1 VPNGH
6 DDEVEQL
13 VDAAGLVAALR
24 VLGVE
29 RGSPVAIA
37 IGDTVVGLSAA
48 GSPLACPDVT
58 ALAAADAE
66 LHPRW
71 VCWDQQSAAAL
82 VTAGV
87 RVATCWDVAA
97 VHRLLAGGWQADAA
111 LVWAWLHDLRSADIP
126 VPGQL
131 DLLGGGA
138 ADGGADGGAGS
149 GDEGPVRPDGHLRA
163 EWVGGGWRTSP
174 ASAAAWAGV
183 LAQAHELQAER
194 LAAVSA
200 GGDPMSTARSE
211 SAAELLCAEL
221 AADGLPVD
229 VPLAEQIVAAVIGA
243 RPRSEGEAE
252 QRRRERDATVLA
264 VAPPGGTLDLRSPAD
279 VKAMLQRAGIAVDDT
294 RAWRLEALRDS
305 HPVVDAL
312 LRWRKAE
319 RMATTYGYGW
329 LDQHVGPDG
338 RLRGAWTGCDGAAG
352 RMTAQAGLHSL
363 PADMRPAVR
372 AEPGH
377 LFVRSDLGQIEPRV
391 LAVVSGDRGLLQAT
405 ADDDL
410 YSPVAARLGV
420 ERPKAKIAVLAAMY
434 GQTSGAAGEALRGME
449 RAYPTA
455 IRFLRDAEEAGR
467 SGRDIR
473 TYGGRLVRMW
483 ETRAE
488 TDDRAD
494 EQALRSAL
502 AGRGR
507 FARNAVVQGAAAEL
521 FKAWAATVRARTAPM
536 GARIVLCLHDEL
548 LVHVPEEHATAVAEA
563 MDACLA
569 EASWRWSAGSPARFV
584 SDTSIVRSWAD
595 SKP

>member
-1 VPNGH
+1 M
-6 DDEVEQL
+6 EQI
-13 VDAAGLVAALR
+13 VDATGLVAVLR
-24 VLGVE
+24 TRGVG
-29 RGSPVAIA
+29 RGTPVAIA
-37 IGDTVVGLSAA
+37 LGHGVVGLSVAGGIPIICADIAA
-48 GSPLACPDVT
+48 LTV
-58 ALAAADAE
+58 ADAD
-66 LHPRW
+66 LRPRW
-71 VCWDQQSAAAL
+71 VWWDQETAAAL
-82 VTAGV
+82 VAAGV
-87 RVATCWDVAA
+87 RVTTCWDVAA
-97 VHRLLAGGWQADAA
+97 VHRLVAGGWRADAA
-111 LVWAWLHDLRSADIP
+111 RVWAWLHDLPSAGIP

-131 DLLGGGA
+131 DLLGGGGNDGS
-138 ADGGADGGAGS
+138 ADD
-149 GDEGPVRPDGHLRA
+149 GPVRADGHLRA
-163 EWVGGGWRTSP
+163 EWIAGGWRSVP
-174 ASAAAWAGV
+174 SMAGAWAGV
-183 LAQAHELQAER
+183 VGQAYDLQVGR
-194 LAAVSA
+194 LALVIA

-221 AADGLPVD
+221 AADGLPID
-229 VPLAEQIVAAVIGA
+229 VPLAEQIIAGVIGP
-243 RPRSEGEAE
+243 RPSDEREAD
-252 QRRRERDATVLA
+252 QRRRERDDMVRA
-264 VAPPGGTLDLRSPAD
+264 VAPAGGTIDLRSPAD

-294 RAWRLEALRDS
+294 RAWRLEGLRDA

-329 LDQHVGPDG
+329 LDQHVDADG

-372 AEPGH
+372 AEAGH
-377 LFVRSDLGQIEPRV
+377 LFVRADLGQIEPRV
-391 LAVVSGDRGLLQAT
+391 LAVVSGDPGLLQAT

-410 YSPVAARLGV
+410 YAPVAARLGV

-467 SGRDIR
+467 SGHDIR

-488 TDDRAD
+488 TDVDAD
-494 EQALRSAL
+494 EQALRSAR

-521 FKAWAATVRARTAPM
+521 FKAWAATVRVRCAPM

-548 LVHVPEEHATAVAEA
+548 LVHVPQEHATAVAEV
-563 MDACLA
+563 MDTSLA
-569 EASWRWSAGSPARFV
+569 EASWRWSAGSRARFV
-584 SDTSIVRSWAD
+584 SDTGIVGSWAD

>member
-1 VPNGH
+1 MRS
-6 DDEVEQL
+6 
-13 VDAAGLVAALR
+13 VATGKKVSTR
-24 VLGVE
+24 
-29 RGSPVAIA
+29 S
-37 IGDTVVGLSAA
+37 D
-48 GSPLACPDVT
+48 
-58 ALAAADAE
+58 ADAE
-66 LHPRW
+66 L
-71 VCWDQQSAAAL
+71 
-82 VTAGV
+82 
-87 RVATCWDVAA
+87 
-97 VHRLLAGGWQADAA
+97 
-111 LVWAWLHDLRSADIP
+111 
-126 VPGQL
+126 
-131 DLLGGGA
+131 
-138 ADGGADGGAGS
+138 
-149 GDEGPVRPDGHLRA
+149 
-163 EWVGGGWRTSP
+163 
-174 ASAAAWAGV
+174 
-183 LAQAHELQAER
+183 
-194 LAAVSA
+194 
-200 GGDPMSTARSE
+200 
-211 SAAELLCAEL
+211 
-221 AADGLPVD
+221 
-229 VPLAEQIVAAVIGA
+229 
-243 RPRSEGEAE
+243 
-252 QRRRERDATVLA
+252 RRHERDAMVLA

-294 RAWRLEALRDS
+294 RAWRLEALRDA

-338 RLRGAWTGCDGAAG
+338 RLRGAWTGCDGAGG
-352 RMTAQAGLHSL
+352 RMTAQAGLHSV

-455 IRFLRDAEEAGR
+455 IRYLRDAEEAGR

-563 MDACLA
+563 MHACLA
-569 EASWRWSAGSPARFV
+569 EASWRWSAGSDARFV

>member
-1 VPNGH
+1 MMDPVE
-6 DDEVEQL
+6 EV
-13 VDAAGLVAALR
+13 VDASGLVAALR
-24 VLGVE
+24 ALGVG
-29 RGSPVAIA
+29 RGAAVGVAVGA
-37 IGDTVVGLSAA
+37 GLVGLWAA
-48 GSPLACPDVT
+48 DSPIVCADVA
-58 ALAAADAE
+58 ALAAADTE
-66 LHPRW
+66 LRPRW
-71 VCWDQQSAAAL
+71 VWWDQETAAAL
-82 VTAGV
+82 VAAGV
-87 RVATCWDVAA
+87 RVATCWDIAA
-97 VHRLLAGGWQADAA
+97 VHRLVAGGWQADAA
-111 LVWAWLHDLRSADIP
+111 SVWAWLHGLPSAGIP

-131 DLLGGGA
+131 DLLGGGGT
-138 ADGGADGGAGS
+138 ADGGDEP

-163 EWVGGGWRTSP
+163 EWVAGGWRRSP

-183 LAQAHELQAER
+183 AAQVHDLQVLR

-200 GGDPMSTARSE
+200 DGDPMSTARSE
-211 SAAELLCAEL
+211 SASELLCAEL
-221 AADGLPVD
+221 AADGLPID
-229 VPLAEQIVAAVIGA
+229 VPIAEQIIAAVIGP
-243 RPRSEGEAE
+243 RPRSDAEAE
-252 QRRRERDATVLA
+252 LRRHERDAMVLA

-294 RAWRLEALRDS
+294 RAWRLEALRDA

-338 RLRGAWTGCDGAAG
+338 RLRGAWTGCDGAGG
-352 RMTAQAGLHSL
+352 RMTAQAGLHSV

-455 IRFLRDAEEAGR
+455 IRYLRDAEEAGR

-488 TDDRAD
+488 TRADTDGRVD

-563 MDACLA
+563 MDTCLA